1 MSFNVGIPVMK
12 CSLNPSKVKNSKSGK
27 KSKTCPIDKAWN
39 EMNDERIGRD
49 KTIDKSMTNKNVW
62 MEGSSQDDVVGIVQK
77 EIDRVNEQRHAVGNK
92 SVRSD
97 TVSAISIIE
106 KPSMTYMQ
114 TLSYEDKVKFLND
127 GHKVMT
133 DLIHNWNP
141 NWRIIEAV
149 QHHDEFGGLSAH
161 THSIVL
167 IPSIDKNGIPF
178 FNAKGEVTTK
188 FFHYIH
194 KNYPIKMQELGY
206 DIKDCRTYD
215 MLTEEEKAER
225 KLNPPKHGLSSQEY
239 KQAHM
244 KELAEDYKKLLAE
257 NKALK
262 QELTIKESIIQKL
275 KEDLEQY
282 KAYVISLK
290 EKLEEITR
298 KAGARLM
305 RIFGINVPDETPEYP
320 SKDVNEEIK
329 RMQKGLDEK
338 DSRLYRVIPD
348 NEDGKYRVVYRN
360 AAGLYETVAGGFSS
374 RDLADKYRKNMS
386 EAARELGNGI
396 KNGLKDGIS

>member
-1 MSFNVGIPVMK
+1 
-12 CSLNPSKVKNSKSGK
+12 
-27 KSKTCPIDKAWN
+27 
-39 EMNDERIGRD
+39 
-49 KTIDKSMTNKNVW
+49 
-62 MEGSSQDDVVGIVQK
+62 
-77 EIDRVNEQRHAVGNK
+77 
-92 SVRSD
+92 
-97 TVSAISIIE
+97 
-106 KPSMTYMQ
+106 
-114 TLSYEDKVKFLND
+114 
-127 GHKVMT
+127 
-133 DLIHNWNP
+133 
-141 NWRIIEAV
+141 
-149 QHHDEFGGLSAH
+149 
-161 THSIVL
+161 
-167 IPSIDKNGIPF
+167 
-178 FNAKGEVTTK
+178 
-188 FFHYIH
+188 
-194 KNYPIKMQELGY
+194 
-206 DIKDCRTYD
+206 
-215 MLTEEEKAER
+215 
-225 KLNPPKHGLSSQEY
+225 
-239 KQAHM
+239 M